1 MTRRLLQLAIA
12 DELRAE
18 IARQHRTIVDL
29 SAATGISPRTLAR
42 RLSGD
47 GRGIESSELDLIA
60 AELDVD
66 VGTLHD
72 RAHAALEAAMRR
84 HPAGSRMTG

>member
-18 IARQHRTIVDL
+18 IARQHRTITAL
-29 SAATGISPRTLAR
+29 ATSTGMDRKTLTR
-42 RLSGD
+42 RLG
-47 GRGIESSELDLIA
+47 GSSEFRSVEVELLA

-66 VGTLHD
+66 VGTLHE

-84 HPAGSRMTG
+84 HPAGSQVAP